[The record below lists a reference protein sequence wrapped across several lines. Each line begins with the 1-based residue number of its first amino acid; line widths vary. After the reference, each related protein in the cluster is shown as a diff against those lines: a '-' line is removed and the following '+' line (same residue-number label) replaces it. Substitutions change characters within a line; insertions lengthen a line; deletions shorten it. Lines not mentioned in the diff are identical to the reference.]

1 MQSSS
6 SLPAQIWVI
15 GLGTAVAPLDTS
27 VNIAFPDIS
36 RGLDLAVGDIQ
47 WVVISYVLT
56 YAALMLTLGRAG
68 DLFGH
73 ALVFRAGLA
82 WSIVA
87 LALCATARTLP
98 TLLVCRILQGV
109 GASLVLSCGP
119 ALITS
124 LRSEEQR
131 GRMLGL
137 YVMMMS
143 IAGAL
148 GPLLGGM
155 LVAAWGWPA
164 VFWFRVPIAAA
175 ALLCLRGKPIA
186 KPAVQ
191 GSFDF
196 VGAALLTGTLLAML
210 LALNRA
216 RELAAV
222 PLGLIAMAALAAF
235 VRHEARSRAPILDPR
250 LFGRPGFA
258 LINLANVLINLA
270 AFAVWLLVP
279 FYLARITDLTPAAGG
294 LVLGTAP
301 AGAIVASP
309 LAGRLAGRVRSQN
322 LMLAGAALVAV
333 GLALIAT
340 WDAGTVA
347 LWLIVPLS
355 LQGFGIGL
363 FQLAATDLVTGTIAP
378 EHRGVAGSLVLVTRT
393 VGTVAAA
400 SVVTL
405 AFQSLEVSAG
415 FLAAFRATFVGA
427 AALAFAMAALLAIGW
442 TQGRDNDG

>member
-1 MQSSS
+1 
-6 SLPAQIWVI
+6 
-15 GLGTAVAPLDTS
+15 
-27 VNIAFPDIS
+27 
-36 RGLDLAVGDIQ
+36 
-47 WVVISYVLT
+47 
-56 YAALMLTLGRAG
+56 
-68 DLFGH
+68 
-73 ALVFRAGLA
+73 
-82 WSIVA
+82 
-87 LALCATARTLP
+87 
-98 TLLVCRILQGV
+98 
-109 GASLVLSCGP
+109 
-119 ALITS
+119 
-124 LRSEEQR
+124 
-131 GRMLGL
+131 
-137 YVMMMS
+137 
-143 IAGAL
+143 
-148 GPLLGGM
+148 M

-222 PLGLIAMAALAAF
+222 PLGLIALAALAAF

-258 LINLANVLINLA
+258 LINVANVLINLA

-279 FYLARITDLTPAAGG
+279 FYLARVADLTPAAGG

-309 LAGRLAGRVRSQN
+309 LAGRLTGRVRSQN
-322 LMLAGAALVAV
+322 LVLAGAALVAV

-340 WDAGTVA
+340 WDAGTAA

-363 FQLAATDLVTGTIAP
+363 FQLATTDLVTGTIAP

-415 FLAAFRATFVGA
+415 FLTAFRATFVGA
-427 AALAFAMAALLAIGW
+427 AALAFAMAALLAIGR
-442 TQGRDNDG
+442 TKDEAPEDGGMRPN